1 MAVNKVFSD
10 THTHTYERMGYNTQD
25 KGRFF
30 NIIQPFQNT
39 SVSKKK
45 KDVTG

>member
-1 MAVNKVFSD
+1 M
-10 THTHTYERMGYNTQD
+10 
-25 KGRFF
+25 KGWDLTLRIKARHRFF